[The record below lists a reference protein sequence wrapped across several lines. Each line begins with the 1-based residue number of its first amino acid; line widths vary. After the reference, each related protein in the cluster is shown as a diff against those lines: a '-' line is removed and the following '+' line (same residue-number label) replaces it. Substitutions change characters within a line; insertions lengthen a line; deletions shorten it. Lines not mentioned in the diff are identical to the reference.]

1 MITVLRTTDEELC
14 NQFEEKLLKIGIS
27 FEKYLE
33 DDEDENSFFVVDIK
47 EEDSIKLNQAG
58 NNFTVKEMNEFD
70 LVNSNSFNDF
80 INPFKL

>member
-1 MITVLRTTDEELC
+1 MITVLRTTDKELC

-33 DDEDENSFFVVDIK
+33 DDEDENLFFVVDIK
-47 EEDSIKLNQAG
+47 EEDSNKLNQAG
-58 NNFTVKEMNEFD
+58 NNFTIKEMNEFD